1 MEENGA
7 KGRGLEEGG
16 VEESEKR
23 KEVGQSVCLNKVGE
37 GEGKERRLLGYEGIW
52 SGKKELIYKILVFYY
67 YYFLL

>member
-37 GEGKERRLLGYEGIW
+37 GEGKERRLLG
-52 SGKKELIYKILVFYY
+52 
-67 YYFLL
+67 